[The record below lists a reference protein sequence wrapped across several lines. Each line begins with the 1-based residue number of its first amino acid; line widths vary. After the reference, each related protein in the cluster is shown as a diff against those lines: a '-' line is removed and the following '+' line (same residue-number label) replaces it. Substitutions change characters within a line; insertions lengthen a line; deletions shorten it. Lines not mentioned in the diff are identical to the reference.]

1 MKYPL
6 LLSLFCLPVLCRA
19 QAFSNFNMQDATIA
33 FELAHVETPDGVWVA
48 AVYRFVI
55 GEGDRVS
62 ILRSL
67 DQGVTWLEDTV
78 YADVVD
84 PAMCL
89 DNNGDILL
97 VLQHVTFGG
106 STLELHR
113 SSDNGD
119 HFTYFSALPADGF
132 GDKPWLACD
141 GEGHVYATWT
151 SILFGSNT
159 IGFTRSDDNGI
170 SWTET
175 SYFVNATDPILTGSF
190 LCIGNDDTIYMSWG
204 ESITG
209 NIYFSRSTDFGV
221 NWTEPV
227 VVAEMPTKDFSPMTY
242 MFASPAGNHL
252 IILASIAHQNKE
264 LLYISS
270 ADNGASWTTTLLD
283 TTAVNPAGIMQH
295 NNAIHV
301 VYTHFP
307 GNYDTGFYSEM
318 RYISRTPDTDFSA
331 PIILQEGLADLL
343 YSTYIG
349 EYAQADIGSDTELH
363 ISWVRKTADIGFT
376 HSIIDIPADTTLHED
391 TTTTAT
397 FDLEGQEWQ
406 LSPNPIRN
414 QFHISPYVPNTP
426 IFLYAS
432 DGRLVRSVSSVDG
445 FFSVADLPKGMM
457 FIVYQ
462 EKAHTCIVQ

>member
-1 MKYPL
+1 
-6 LLSLFCLPVLCRA
+6 
-19 QAFSNFNMQDATIA
+19 
-33 FELAHVETPDGVWVA
+33 
-48 AVYRFVI
+48 
-55 GEGDRVS
+55 
-62 ILRSL
+62 
-67 DQGVTWLEDTV
+67 
-78 YADVVD
+78 
-84 PAMCL
+84 
-89 DNNGDILL
+89 
-97 VLQHVTFGG
+97 
-106 STLELHR
+106 
-113 SSDNGD
+113 
-119 HFTYFSALPADGF
+119 
-132 GDKPWLACD
+132 
-141 GEGHVYATWT
+141 
-151 SILFGSNT
+151 
-159 IGFTRSDDNGI
+159 
-170 SWTET
+170 
-175 SYFVNATDPILTGSF
+175 
-190 LCIGNDDTIYMSWG
+190 
-204 ESITG
+204 
-209 NIYFSRSTDFGV
+209 
-221 NWTEPV
+221 
-227 VVAEMPTKDFSPMTY
+227 
-242 MFASPAGNHL
+242 
-252 IILASIAHQNKE
+252 
-264 LLYISS
+264 
-270 ADNGASWTTTLLD
+270 
-283 TTAVNPAGIMQH
+283 MQH

-318 RYISRTPDTDFSA
+318 RYISRTPDTDFSS
-331 PIILQEGLADLL
+331 PIILQEGEADLL